1 MDISHQFSGF
11 SEQLLGQSIN
21 LIAFI
26 PHGHCYL
33 WQPGLVWL
41 HNVSD
46 SIIALSYYSI
56 PGTLVYF
63 VNKRKD
69 LPFDW
74 LFLLFGSF
82 IILCGSGHLMEI
94 WTLWHPDYWQEGIL
108 KALTALVSVGTAIA
122 LVPLVPKALA
132 LPSPAQLEVANQAL
146 GAEISERKKAEEFI
160 RKLNTTLE
168 ERVQERTQELA
179 IANSELLV
187 EITERKQAQS
197 KLQAYTVK
205 LEKSNRELQDF
216 AFVASHD
223 LQEPLRKIQAFG
235 DRLQTKFGDKLG
247 DQGKDF
253 LGRMQNAAKR
263 MQVLIEDLLSFSRV
277 TSQAQ
282 PFAPVSLSK
291 VVEGVLS
298 DLEARIDRTKGRVT
312 ITTLPTHELTNE
324 LTSELT
330 SELTHNLS
338 NNLPNNL
345 PTINADALQM
355 RQLFQNLIGNAL
367 KFHQPGIPPEVQ
379 VSGCIKDGYCEI
391 KVTDNGIGFEEKY
404 LDRIFTVFQRL
415 HTRTEYEG
423 TGIGLA
429 ICRKIVEG
437 HNGTITA
444 TSHPNQGATFVI
456 VLPMN
461 QSEET
466 IPQPEQNSDQNSDQK
481 SVPVVG

>member
-1 MDISHQFSGF
+1 MDISYYFS
-11 SEQLLGQSIN
+11 SQILEQSLG

-41 HNVSD
+41 HNASD

-56 PGTLVYF
+56 PITLVYF

-74 LFLLFGSF
+74 LFLLFGAF

-94 WTLWHPDYWQEGIL
+94 WTLWHPDYWQAGIL

-132 LPSPAQLEVANQAL
+132 LPSPAQLELANQAL
-146 GAEISERKKAEEFI
+146 AAEIGERKKAEEFV

-263 MQVLIEDLLSFSRV
+263 MQILIEDLLSFSRV
-277 TSQAQ
+277 TSQVQ

-291 VVEGVLS
+291 VIEGVVS
-298 DLEARIDRTKGRVT
+298 DLEARIDRTKGKVT
-312 ITTLPTHELTNE
+312 ITALPNHELTNE
-324 LTSELT
+324 L
-330 SELTHNLS
+330 
-338 NNLPNNL
+338 PI
-345 PTINADALQM
+345 INADASQM

-367 KFHQPGIPPEVQ
+367 KFHQPEIPPEVQ

-391 KVTDNGIGFEEKY
+391 RVTDNGIGFEEKY

-444 TSHPNQGATFVI
+444 TSHPNQGATFII

-461 QSEET
+461 QREEI
-466 IPQPEQNSDQNSDQK
+466 IPQSNQNPEQNPEQNSQQK
-481 SVPVVG
+481 LVPTVS

>member
-1 MDISHQFSGF
+1 MNIPYQF
-11 SEQLLGQSIN
+11 SEQLLDRSLD

-33 WQPGLVWL
+33 WKPGLVWL
-41 HNVSD
+41 HNASD
-46 SIIALSYYSI
+46 SLIAISYYSI

-74 LFLLFGSF
+74 VFLLFGAF

-94 WTLWHPDYWQEGIL
+94 WTLWHPDYWQEGLL
-108 KALTALVSVGTAIA
+108 KALTALVSLGTAGA
-122 LVPLVPKALA
+122 LVTLIPKALA
-132 LPSPAQLEVANQAL
+132 LPSPAQLELANQAL
-146 GAEISERKKAEEFI
+146 AEEIGERKKAEEYV
-160 RKLNTTLE
+160 RKLNITLE

-179 IANSELLV
+179 IANAELLS
-187 EITERKQAQS
+187 EINDRQEAQA

-205 LEKSNRELQDF
+205 LEQSNRELQDF

-223 LQEPLRKIQAFG
+223 LQEPLRKIQTFG
-235 DRLQTKFGDKLG
+235 DRLQSKFGDKLG

-263 MQVLIEDLLSFSRV
+263 MQILIEDLLSFSRV
-277 TSQAQ
+277 TSKVQ
-282 PFAPVSLSK
+282 PFAPVNLSK

-298 DLEARIDRTKGRVT
+298 DLETRIDRTQGQVT
-312 ITTLPTHELTNE
+312 IGKLSN
-324 LTSELT
+324 SEL
-330 SELTHNLS
+330 HNDQFSKDESQGVLATKE
-338 NNLPNNL
+338 L
-345 PTINADALQM
+345 PTINADSLQM

-367 KFHQPGIPPEVQ
+367 KFHQPDIPPEVVISAQ
-379 VSGCIKDGYCEI
+379 ITSNGYCEI
-391 KVTDNGIGFEEKY
+391 RVADNGIGFEEKY

-415 HTRTEYEG
+415 HTRSEYEG

-444 TSHPNQGATFVI
+444 TSTPGKGSTFI
-456 VLPMN
+456 ILLP
-461 QSEET
+461 T
-466 IPQPEQNSDQNSDQK
+466 YQP
-481 SVPVVG
+481 

>member
-1 MDISHQFSGF
+1 MDISYYFS
-11 SEQLLGQSIN
+11 SQILEQSLG

-56 PGTLVYF
+56 PITLVYF

-74 LFLLFGSF
+74 LFLLFGAF

-94 WTLWHPDYWQEGIL
+94 WTLWHPDYWQAGIL

-132 LPSPAQLEVANQAL
+132 LPSPAQLELANQAL
-146 GAEISERKKAEEFI
+146 AAEIGERKKAEEFV

-263 MQVLIEDLLSFSRV
+263 MQILIEDLLSFSRV
-277 TSQAQ
+277 TSQVQ

-291 VVEGVLS
+291 VIEGVVS
-298 DLEARIDRTKGRVT
+298 DLEARIDRTKGKVT
-312 ITTLPTHELTNE
+312 ITALPNHELTNE
-324 LTSELT
+324 L
-330 SELTHNLS
+330 
-338 NNLPNNL
+338 PI
-345 PTINADALQM
+345 INADASQM

-367 KFHQPGIPPEVQ
+367 KFHQPEIPPEVQ

-391 KVTDNGIGFEEKY
+391 RVTDNGIGFEEKY

-444 TSHPNQGATFVI
+444 TSHPNQGATFII

-461 QSEET
+461 QQEEI
-466 IPQPEQNSDQNSDQK
+466 IPQSNQNPEQNPEQNSQQK
-481 SVPVVG
+481 LVPTVS

>member
-168 ERVQERTQELA
+168 ERVQERTQALEHTNTELQQTLEV
-179 IANSELLV
+179 NVSMQDELV
-187 EITERKQAQS
+187 QTKKQA
-197 KLQAYTVK
+197 A
-205 LEKSNRELQDF
+205 
-216 AFVASHD
+216 
-223 LQEPLRKIQAFG
+223 
-235 DRLQTKFGDKLG
+235 
-247 DQGKDF
+247 
-253 LGRMQNAAKR
+253 LGRMVAGMA
-263 MQVLIEDLLSFSRV
+263 
-277 TSQAQ
+277 
-282 PFAPVSLSK
+282 
-291 VVEGVLS
+291 
-298 DLEARIDRTKGRVT
+298 
-312 ITTLPTHELTNE
+312 HELNT
-324 LTSELT
+324 
-330 SELTHNLS
+330 
-338 NNLPNNL
+338 P
-345 PTINADALQM
+345 
-355 RQLFQNLIGNAL
+355 IGNAL
-367 KFHQPGIPPEVQ
+367 LAATSLHNSSHDFGEKARTGALKRSELDSFENSCLGATELIERNLTRIANLVSTFKQLASDQSSEPRVTFDLANRIQEVLATLEHLKENRTLRVYADLPPGITLDSYPGAVGQLITIFFENALAHAFASDATGEIW
-379 VSGCIKDGYCEI
+379 VSCSMVGNDRACIVFK
-391 KVTDNGIGFEEKY
+391 DNGRGIASDYVEK
-404 LDRIFTVFQRL
+404 VFDPFFATQMGL
-415 HTRTEYEG
+415 G
-423 TGIGLA
+423 GIGLGLTIA
-429 ICRKIVEG
+429 HHLVTGILGGTVRLESALG
-437 HNGTITA
+437 H
-444 TSHPNQGATFVI
+444 GATFI
-456 VLPMN
+456 AYLPLN
-461 QSEET
+461 LG
-466 IPQPEQNSDQNSDQK
+466 QPDLTS
-481 SVPVVG
+481 

>member
-1 MDISHQFSGF
+1 MNISDYFSAQVLDR
-11 SEQLLGQSIN
+11 SLN
-21 LIAFI
+21 LVAFI

-41 HNVSD
+41 HNASD

-56 PGTLVYF
+56 PGTLIYF
-63 VNKRKD
+63 VNKCKD

-74 LFLLFGSF
+74 VFLLFGAF

-94 WTLWHPDYWQEGIL
+94 WTLWHPDYWQAGLL
-108 KALTALVSVGTAIA
+108 KAATALVSVGTAIT

-146 GAEISERKKAEEFI
+146 AVEIGERKKAEEFV
-160 RKLNTTLE
+160 RNLNITLE
-168 ERVQERTQELA
+168 ERVKERTQELA
-179 IANSELLV
+179 IANRELLA
-187 EITERKQAQS
+187 EITDRKQAQTT
-197 KLQAYTVK
+197 LQAYTVK
-205 LEKSNRELQDF
+205 LEKSNQDLQDF

-235 DRLQTKFGDKLG
+235 DRLQSKFGDKLG

-253 LGRMQNAAKR
+253 LNRMQSAAKR
-263 MQVLIEDLLSFSRV
+263 MQVLIEDLLSLSRV
-277 TSQAQ
+277 TSKAQ
-282 PFAPVSLSK
+282 PFASVDLAN
-291 VVEGVLS
+291 VVAGVLS
-298 DLEARIDRTKGRVT
+298 DLETRIERTQGQVT
-312 ITTLPTHELTNE
+312 I
-324 LTSELT
+324 SGK
-330 SELTHNLS
+330 LS
-338 NNLPNNL
+338 NGELSNGEL
-345 PTINADALQM
+345 PTIKADSSQL

-367 KFHQPGIPPEVQ
+367 KFHQPGIPPEVVISAQ
-379 VSGCIKDGYCEI
+379 IMSNGYCEI
-391 KVTDNGIGFEEKY
+391 RVADNGIGFEEKY

-444 TSHPNQGATFVI
+444 TSTPGKGSTFI
-456 VLPMN
+456 ILLP
-461 QSEET
+461 SY
-466 IPQPEQNSDQNSDQK
+466 QP
-481 SVPVVG
+481 